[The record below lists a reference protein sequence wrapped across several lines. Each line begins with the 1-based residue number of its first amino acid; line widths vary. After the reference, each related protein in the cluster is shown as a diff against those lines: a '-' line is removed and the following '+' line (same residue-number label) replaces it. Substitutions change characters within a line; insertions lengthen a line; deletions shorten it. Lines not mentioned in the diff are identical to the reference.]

1 MGDRGLATLGMS
13 AADRDAVE
21 AFKRDVIEPS
31 MNALV
36 ILDFW
41 AEWCG
46 PCKQLTPVLE
56 KVAAAYA
63 GKGVKLAKVNVD
75 DNKLVAAQFRVKSI
89 PTVYAVFQGQL
100 VADLT
105 PARTEGQLTQMLD
118 QILRQLPI
126 HGEDE
131 ALQQDIAPLIAMGE
145 EVLESGDAER
155 AVSIFAQIT
164 DMAPDDPAVIAGHA
178 RALIAAGRVDEA
190 KALLDG
196 LQEDKAKD
204 PAIARARAA
213 VALAG
218 ESGHVDDLGPLR
230 ARVAGDADDQDAR
243 YELAGG
249 LMAAGDRDGAADLL
263 LGSIERDREWNE
275 GAARKR
281 LLTLFEAT
289 GLEDPWV
296 SGQRRRLSAV
306 LFG

>member
-1 MGDRGLATLGMS
+1 MS
-13 AADRDAVE
+13 AADREAIE

-31 MNALV
+31 MDSLV

-46 PCKQLTPVLE
+46 PCKALSPTLD
-56 KVAAAYA
+56 KVAETYA
-63 GKGVKLAKVNVD
+63 GKGVKLVKINVD
-75 DNKLVAAQFRVKSI
+75 EQKLIAAQFRVQSI

-105 PARTEGQLTQMLD
+105 SARTESQIGQMLD

-126 HGEDE
+126 QGSE
-131 ALQQDIAPLIAMGE
+131 AALHQDIAPLIAMGE
-145 EVLESGDAER
+145 QVLDEGDAER
-155 AVSIFAQIT
+155 AVGIFSQLAE
-164 DMAPDDPAVIAGHA
+164 MAPDDVQVIAGHA
-178 RALIAAGRVDEA
+178 RALLAAGRKDEA
-190 KALLDG
+190 QALLDAVP
-196 LQEDKAKD
+196 EDKAKD
-204 PAIARARAA
+204 AGIARAKAA
-213 VALAG
+213 LALAG
-218 ESGHVDDLGPLR
+218 EAGAVDDLGPLK
-230 ARVAGDADDQDAR
+230 AKVAANPDDQEAR

-296 SGQRRRLSAV
+296 SAQRRRLSAI